1 VTRADASLPV
11 VTHKATVITLTAVLV
26 LTGLGL
32 ALGGIGTRAVGG
44 AAAGPP
50 ATDAVAAM
58 PPAIQAQAAHRA
70 AEERQR
76 QQADGT
82 LLGSLDARREAQQQR
97 GIDFSYTDL
106 LAALHQ
112 RQIAQADIDTQA
124 STIMVELT
132 DGSKHTTGYPPS
144 SSAALS
150 AQLAGAGS
158 IVVFDHHAGAH
169 SVPAFVR
176 VALSVGLILLLMLV
190 FTRIARR
197 RTGDATM
204 RPGGHGKLR
213 GREQGDTGI
222 RFTDVAG
229 AGDAVAEL
237 KEAVDF
243 LRDPGRYRKL
253 GAELPHGVIL
263 HGPPGTGKTL
273 LARAVAGEAGLP
285 FFAVS
290 GSDFVEMFVGTGAA
304 RVRDLFAQA
313 RAAANGAVIYID
325 EIDAVGRRRSGG
337 ANGDREGDQTLNQL
351 LVEMDGFNRAGRIAV
366 IASTNRLDTLDPALL
381 RPGRFTRHIHV
392 GLPDEQGR
400 YAILQ
405 VHARSK
411 PLAEDVDLA
420 SLALCTAGSSGADL
434 ANMLNEAAIVA
445 ARTGALVITEEDVR
459 EGFLRAVAGPRKPD
473 ATRSA
478 EDQRAVACHEA
489 GHVLC
494 AELCP
499 TVDPTLHVTINPRGQ
514 AAGFAVVG
522 RSDRT
527 VHTEQEIHE
536 QLVFMLGGRAA
547 EQLVFGTVSSGAAG
561 DLQQA
566 NALARRAVEEY
577 GLSAR
582 VGQLIRSH
590 EGLSDRSA
598 HRVEREIARIVD
610 DGYKAALALIAQHRE
625 ELDRLAGVLVEHGD
639 VDRDQ
644 IVEALA
650 GVATVPQRPNL
661 RALPDTDAS
670 PAAIRAGARRRSRHP
685 LAGRIAAAALAFR
698 RPESNVPDRA

>member
-1 VTRADASLPV
+1 MTRAGGSLPI
-11 VTHKATVITLTAVLV
+11 VTHKATILMLTALLV

-32 ALGGIGTRAVGG
+32 TLGGIGTRAAIG
-44 AAAGPP
+44 ATGGPP
-50 ATDAVAAM
+50 AANGALTAPSM
-58 PPAIQAQAAHRA
+58 
-70 AEERQR
+70 
-76 QQADGT
+76 
-82 LLGSLDARREAQQQR
+82 GSPDARREAQQQR
-97 GIDFSYTDL
+97 SIDFSYTDL
-106 LAALHQ
+106 LEALQQ
-112 RQIAQADIDTQA
+112 RNITRADINAQAG
-124 STIMVELT
+124 TIAVELT

-144 SSAALS
+144 SSARLS
-150 AQLAGAGS
+150 AQLAQAGS
-158 IVVFDHHAGAH
+158 IVVFDNHAGAH
-169 SVPAFVR
+169 AVS
-176 VALSVGLILLLMLV
+176 GL
-190 FTRIARR
+190 TRIAVIVGLVLLLVLVLVRLARR
-197 RTGDATM
+197 PGDAGT
-204 RPGGHGKLR
+204 RAGGHGKLR

-229 AGDAVAEL
+229 AGDAVGEL

-243 LRDPGRYRKL
+243 LRFPDRYQKL
-253 GAELPHGVIL
+253 GAQPPHGVIL

-313 RAAANGAVIYID
+313 RAAENGAVIYID

-337 ANGDREGDQTLNQL
+337 DNGDREGDQTLNQL

-411 PLAEDVDLA
+411 PLAEDVDLD
-420 SLALCTAGSSGADL
+420 SLALSTAGSSGADL

-445 ARTGALVITEEDVR
+445 ARTSALVITEEHLR
-459 EGFLRAVAGPRKPD
+459 EGFLRAVAGPRKPG

-478 EDQRAVACHEA
+478 EDQRAVAYHEA
-489 GHVLC
+489 GHVLS

-527 VHTEQEIHE
+527 VQTEHEIHE

-547 EQLVFGTVSSGAAG
+547 EQLVFGSVSSGAAS

-566 NALARRAVEEY
+566 NALARRAVEQY

-590 EGLSDRSA
+590 EGLSDRTA
-598 HRVEREIARIVD
+598 HVVEREIARIVD
-610 DGYKAALALIAQHRE
+610 DGYRAALALLTQHRH
-625 ELDRLAGVLVEHGD
+625 ELDRLAGTLIEHGD
-639 VDRDQ
+639 VDRRQ
-644 IVEALA
+644 IEEALA

>member
-1 VTRADASLPV
+1 VTRADGSLPV
-11 VTHKATVITLTAVLV
+11 VTHKATLLTLTAVLV
-26 LTGLGL
+26 LTGLAL
-32 ALGGIGTRAVGG
+32 ALGGIGTRAAGG
-44 AAAGPP
+44 ATAAPP
-50 ATDAVAAM
+50 ATAGAVPVAPAM
-58 PPAIQAQAAHRA
+58 QAQAAQQA

-76 QQADGT
+76 VQADAT
-82 LLGSLDARREAQQQR
+82 LPDSLDARGEAQHRR

-112 RQIAQADIDTQA
+112 RRIAQADINA
-124 STIMVELT
+124 RAGTITVELT
-132 DGSKHTTGYPPS
+132 DGSKHTTGFPPS
-144 SSAALS
+144 SSAQLS
-150 AQLAGAGS
+150 AQLAEAGS
-158 IVVFDHHAGAH
+158 IVVFDHHGGGP
-169 SVPAFVR
+169 SVSAFAR
-176 VALSVGLILLLMLV
+176 VALGVGLILLLVLALMRV
-190 FTRIARR
+190 ARR
-197 RTGDATM
+197 RSGDASV
-204 RPGGHGKLR
+204 RAGGHGKLR

-229 AGDAVAEL
+229 AGDAGAEL

-290 GSDFVEMFVGTGAA
+290 GSEFVELFVGTGAA

-337 ANGDREGDQTLNQL
+337 PNADREGDQTLNQL

-411 PLAEDVDLA
+411 PLAEDVDLG

-445 ARTGALVITEEDVR
+445 ARTRSVVITEEHLR

-478 EDQRAVACHEA
+478 GDQRAVAYHEA

-547 EQLVFGTVSSGAAG
+547 EQVVFGSVSSGAAG

-590 EGLSDRSA
+590 EGLSDRTA

-610 DGYKAALALIAQHRE
+610 DGYRAALALVTQHRE
-625 ELDRLAGVLVEHGD
+625 ELDRLAAALVEHGD
-639 VDRDQ
+639 VDRGQ
-644 IVEALA
+644 IEEALA

-661 RALPDTDAS
+661 RALPDIDAS
-670 PAAIRAGARRRSRHP
+670 PAAIRARARRRSRHP

-698 RPESNVPDRA
+698 RPEPNVSDRA

>member
-1 VTRADASLPV
+1 VMRRQPGDASM
-11 VTHKATVITLTAVLV
+11 
-26 LTGLGL
+26 
-32 ALGGIGTRAVGG
+32 RS
-44 AAAGPP
+44 AG
-50 ATDAVAAM
+50 
-58 PPAIQAQAAHRA
+58 
-70 AEERQR
+70 
-76 QQADGT
+76 
-82 LLGSLDARREAQQQR
+82 
-97 GIDFSYTDL
+97 
-106 LAALHQ
+106 
-112 RQIAQADIDTQA
+112 
-124 STIMVELT
+124 
-132 DGSKHTTGYPPS
+132 HT
-144 SSAALS
+144 
-150 AQLAGAGS
+150 
-158 IVVFDHHAGAH
+158 
-169 SVPAFVR
+169 
-176 VALSVGLILLLMLV
+176 
-190 FTRIARR
+190 
-197 RTGDATM
+197 
-204 RPGGHGKLR
+204 KLR
-213 GREQGDTGI
+213 GREQADTGI
-222 RFTDVAG
+222 RFSDVAG

-237 KEAVDF
+237 AEAVDF
-243 LRDPGRYRKL
+243 LRNPGRYRRL
-253 GAELPHGVIL
+253 GAAVPHGVIL

-273 LARAVAGEAGLP
+273 LARAVAGEARLP

-290 GSDFVEMFVGTGAA
+290 GSDFVEMFVGVGAA

-313 RAAANGAVIYID
+313 RAAENGAVIYID

-337 ANGDREGDQTLNQL
+337 GNSDREGDQTLNQL
-351 LVEMDGFNRAGRIAV
+351 LVEMDGFTRAGQVAV

-411 PLAEDVDLA
+411 PLAPDVDLGA
-420 SLALCTAGSSGADL
+420 LAISTAGSSGADL

-445 ARTGALVITEEDVR
+445 ARAGSTAITQDDLR

-478 EDQRAVACHEA
+478 EDQRAVAYHEA
-489 GHVLC
+489 GHVVC

-527 VHTEQEIHE
+527 VQTEQEIHE

-547 EQLVFGTVSSGAAG
+547 EQVVFGTVSSGAAG

-590 EGLSDRSA
+590 EGLSDRTA

-610 DGYKAALALIAQHRE
+610 DGYRAALALVTQHRQ
-625 ELDRLAGVLVEHGD
+625 ELDRLAGVLIEHGD
-639 VDRDQ
+639 VDRGQ
-644 IVEALA
+644 IEAALA
-650 GVATVPQRPNL
+650 GAATVPQRPTL
-661 RALPDTDAS
+661 RVLPDPPA
-670 PAAIRAGARRRSRHP
+670 PAAAPRAPHRRRPRHP
-685 LAGRIAAAALAFR
+685 LTGRLAAAALAFR
-698 RPESNVPDRA
+698 QPQSNVADRA